1 MTSRTALSFFRYFLY
16 HIYNKKGVI
25 FSVLFLHNANREIGK
40 NARRKYVKV
49 TIIGGAG
56 TLGSCAAFN
65 IAVHHIADEILLID
79 PWENMLKAHWMDLTT
94 AAAGQDVSVS
104 RGTFEDMAGSDVVVI
119 TSGASS
125 GVISSR
131 SELISGN
138 LPIIKDN
145 AEKIRE
151 FCPEAIVITETNPV
165 DSLNYATYL
174 VNRNADR
181 RKFIGYTLNDTIRFR
196 MWTAEALAVKP
207 SRVQGI
213 VIGEHGYSQVMLF
226 SSLRVDGKQVH
237 LDEASKKRIRSLPN
251 QTLHDYE
258 ALQPKRTAGWT
269 SAVGTAAIISAI
281 KNNTKEIIPCSAVL
295 DGEYGCHNLSMTV
308 PAVIGRD
315 GIHDIKI
322 LEMNKNEQ
330 EALKSTLGVISPLMR
345 YVERFL
351 GIT

>member
-1 MTSRTALSFFRYFLY
+1 M
-16 HIYNKKGVI
+16 
-25 FSVLFLHNANREIGK
+25 
-40 NARRKYVKV
+40 KV

-65 IAVHHIADEILLID
+65 IAVHHLADEIVLID

-94 AAAGQDVSVS
+94 AAAGQDVSVR
-104 RGTFEDMAGSDVVVI
+104 RGTFKNMTASDVVVI
-119 TSGASS
+119 TSGAPS
-125 GVISSR
+125 GVVSSR
-131 SELISGN
+131 SELITGN

-151 FCPEAIVITETNPV
+151 FCPEAIVITEKNPV
-165 DSLNYATYL
+165 DSLNYATYM

-196 MWTAEALAVKP
+196 MWTAEALGVKP
-207 SRVQGI
+207 SHVQGI
-213 VIGEHGYSQVMLF
+213 VIGEHGHSQVMLF
-226 SSLRVDGKQVH
+226 SSLRVDGKPVH
-237 LDEASKKRIRSLPN
+237 LDEASKKKIRSLPP

-258 ALQPKRTAGWT
+258 TLQPKRTAGWT
-269 SAVGTAAIISAI
+269 SAVGTAAIINAI
-281 KNNTKEIIPCSAVL
+281 KNNTREIIPCSAVI
-295 DGEYGCHNLSMTV
+295 DGEYGCHGMSMTV
-308 PAVIGRD
+308 PAVIGRE

-322 LEMNKNEQ
+322 LELTKEEQ
-330 EALKSTLGVISPLMR
+330 EGLKNTVGVLSPLMR